1 MTYQQGPGGYGS
13 PYDPRQVDPYAQG
26 TPYPPAQYGAPVYGY
41 AYPPKPPTNTM
52 AVLSLVFALCGFVIW
67 FICSLLGLIFGIV
80 AKKQLKQSGE
90 GGDGLA
96 TAGIVISAILLGLK
110 VVGLLIWLLFILI
123 WGAVAVGA
131 S

>member
-1 MTYQQGPGGYGS
+1 MTYQRGPGGD

-26 TPYPPAQYGAPVYGY
+26 SPYPPTQYVMPVYAY

-52 AVLSLVFALCGFVIW
+52 AVLSLVFALSGFVIW
-67 FICSLLGLIFGIV
+67 FICSILGLVFGIV

-90 GGDGLA
+90 GGDGMA

-110 VVGLLIWLLFILI
+110 VVGLLIWLFFVVL
-123 WGAVAVGA
+123 WGVLAVHAH
-131 S
+131 